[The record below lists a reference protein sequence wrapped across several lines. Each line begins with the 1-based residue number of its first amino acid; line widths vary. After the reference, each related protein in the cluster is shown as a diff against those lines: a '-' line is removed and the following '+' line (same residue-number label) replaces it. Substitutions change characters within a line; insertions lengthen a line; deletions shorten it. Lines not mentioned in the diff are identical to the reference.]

1 MNISGAF
8 FCFSS
13 PAPHHAAHTKEHNMK
28 INIITG
34 GSRGLGRSMAL
45 HLADKGQ
52 DSIITYHA
60 NKAAADEVVTA
71 IEAKGRKAVA
81 LQLDISKAD
90 TFDAFISE
98 VKKALTTIWKRDSF
112 DHLVNNAGSGAGV
125 TIAETSEAVFDTMMN
140 EHVKGPYFL
149 TQKLL
154 PLMADGGRII
164 NVSSGLARFS
174 FPSRAPYAIMK
185 GAIEV
190 FTRYLAKELGERRIT
205 ANTLA
210 PGAIATDFGGGSTR
224 DNPQV
229 NAMIAGMTSLG
240 RVGEADDIGALA
252 ATMLS
257 EDFRWVNGQRVEAA
271 GGFML

>member
-1 MNISGAF
+1 
-8 FCFSS
+8 
-13 PAPHHAAHTKEHNMK
+13 MK

-45 HLADKGQ
+45 HLAGKGQ

-60 NKAAADEVVTA
+60 NKAAADEVVKA
-71 IEAKGRKAVA
+71 IEAKGQKAVA
-81 LQLDISKAD
+81 LQLDVSKAS
-90 TFDAFISE
+90 TFDRFAADVE
-98 VKKALTTIWKRDSF
+98 KALTATWKRSTF
-112 DHLVNNAGSGAGV
+112 DHLVNNAGSGVGI
-125 TIAETSEAVFDTMMN
+125 TIADTSEAQFDAMMN

-154 PLMADGGRII
+154 PLMADGGKILNI
-164 NVSSGLARFS
+164 SSGLARFS

-185 GAIEV
+185 GAVEV
-190 FTRYLAKELGERRIT
+190 FTRYLAKELGARGIT

-210 PGAIATDFGGGSTR
+210 PGAIATDFGGGNTR

-229 NAMIAGMTSLG
+229 RAMLAGQTALG
-240 RVGEADDIGALA
+240 RVGEADDIGTLA
-252 ATMLS
+252 AAMLS
-257 EDFRWVNGQRVEAA
+257 DDFRWVNGQRIEAS

>member
-1 MNISGAF
+1 
-8 FCFSS
+8 
-13 PAPHHAAHTKEHNMK
+13 MK

-52 DSIITYHA
+52 DSIITYHSQ
-60 NKAAADEVVTA
+60 KAEAEAVVKE
-71 IEAKGRKAVA
+71 IIAKGRKAVA
-81 LQLDISKAD
+81 LQLDVSKAEN
-90 TFDAFISE
+90 FDGFVAQ
-98 VKKALTTIWKRDSF
+98 VKRALLVTWQRDSF
-112 DHLVNNAGSGAGV
+112 DHLVNNAGTGIGV
-125 TIAETSEAVFDTMMN
+125 SIAETTEAQFDEMMN
-140 EHVKGPYFL
+140 IHVKAPYFL

-154 PLMADGGRII
+154 PVMADGGKII

-190 FTRYLAKELGERRIT
+190 FTRYLAKELGARGIT

-210 PGAIATDFGGGSTR
+210 PGAIATDFGGGATR
-224 DNPQV
+224 DNPHV
-229 NAMIAGMTSLG
+229 RELIAGQTSLG
-240 RVGEADDIGALA
+240 RIGVADDIGALA

-257 EDFRWVNGQRVEAA
+257 DDFRWVNGQRIEAS

>member
-1 MNISGAF
+1 
-8 FCFSS
+8 
-13 PAPHHAAHTKEHNMK
+13 MK
-28 INIITG
+28 INVITG

-60 NKAAADEVVTA
+60 NKAAADEVVKA
-71 IEAKGRKAVA
+71 IEAKGAKAVA
-81 LQLDISKAD
+81 LQLDVTKAE
-90 TFDAFISE
+90 TFDAFAGD
-98 VKKALTTIWKRDSF
+98 VKKALVATWKRENF
-112 DHLVNNAGSGAGV
+112 DHLVNNAGSGVGV
-125 TIAETSEAVFDTMMN
+125 TIAETSEAQFDAMMN
-140 EHVKGPYFL
+140 EHIKGPYFL

-154 PLMADGGRII
+154 PLMVDGGRII

-185 GAIEV
+185 GAVEV
-190 FTRYLAKELGERRIT
+190 FTRYLAKELGPRGIT

-210 PGAIATDFGGGSTR
+210 PGAIATDFGGGNTR
-224 DNPQV
+224 DNPQMRTMLSGQT
-229 NAMIAGMTSLG
+229 ALG

-252 ATMLS
+252 AAMLS
-257 EDFRWVNGQRVEAA
+257 EDFRWVNGQRIEAS

>member
-1 MNISGAF
+1 M
-8 FCFSS
+8 
-13 PAPHHAAHTKEHNMK
+13 EYNMK

-60 NKAAADEVVTA
+60 NKAAADEVLKA

-81 LQLDISKAD
+81 LQLDVSKSA
-90 TFDAFISE
+90 TFEAFAAE
-98 VKKALTTIWKRDSF
+98 VKRALASIWKTERF
-112 DHLVNNAGSGAGV
+112 DHLVNNAGTGFPAPIPDA
-125 TIAETSEAVFDTMMN
+125 TEAQFDEMMAI
-140 EHVKGPYFL
+140 HLKAPFFL

-154 PLMADGGRII
+154 PLMNDGGRII

-174 FPSRAPYAIMK
+174 FPAYAPYAMMK
-185 GAIEV
+185 GGIEV
-190 FTRYLAKELGERRIT
+190 FTRYLAKELGERKIT

-210 PGAIATDFGGGSTR
+210 PGAIATDFGGGGTR

-229 NAMIAGMTSLG
+229 NAMIAGMTALS
-240 RVGEADDIGALA
+240 RVGEAEDIGALA
-252 ATMLS
+252 AAMLS
-257 EDFRWVNGQRVEAA
+257 DDFRWVNGQRIEAS

>member
-1 MNISGAF
+1 
-8 FCFSS
+8 
-13 PAPHHAAHTKEHNMK
+13 MK

-60 NKAAADEVVTA
+60 NKSAADDVVKA
-71 IEAKGRKAVA
+71 ILAKGRKAVA
-81 LQLDISKAD
+81 LQLDVSKSA
-90 TFDAFISE
+90 TFSAFAAE
-98 VKKALTTIWKRDSF
+98 VKKVLSSHWQRETF
-112 DHLVNNAGSGAGV
+112 DHLVNNAGTGASQTV
-125 TIAETSEAVFDTMMN
+125 EQTSEDVFDEMLN

-154 PLMADGGRII
+154 PMMADGGRII

-190 FTRYLAKELGERRIT
+190 FTRYLAKELGARGIT
-205 ANTLA
+205 ANTIA
-210 PGAIATDFGGGSTR
+210 PGAIATDFGGGNTR
-224 DNPQV
+224 DNPQMRTMLSGQT
-229 NAMIAGMTSLG
+229 ALG
-240 RVGEADDIGALA
+240 RVGEADDIGALTA
-252 ATMLS
+252 AMLS
-257 EDFRWVNGQRVEAA
+257 DDFRWVNGQRIEAS

>member
-1 MNISGAF
+1 
-8 FCFSS
+8 
-13 PAPHHAAHTKEHNMK
+13 MK

-45 HLADKGQ
+45 HLANKGQ
-52 DSIITYHA
+52 DSIITYHT
-60 NKAAADEVVTA
+60 KQADAEAVVKE

-81 LQLDISKAD
+81 LQLDVSKAE
-90 TFDAFISE
+90 TFDGFVTE
-98 VKKALTTIWKRDSF
+98 VKKALSSRWKRDNF
-112 DHLVNNAGSGAGV
+112 DHLVNNAGTGIGV
-125 TIAETSEAVFDTMMN
+125 TIAETSEAQFDAMMN

-154 PLMADGGRII
+154 PLMANGGRII

-190 FTRYLAKELGERRIT
+190 FTRYLAKELGPRGIT

-210 PGAIATDFGGGSTR
+210 PGAIATDFGGGNTR

-229 NAMIAGMTSLG
+229 QTMLSGQTALG
-240 RVGEADDIGALA
+240 RVGLPDDIGALA
-252 ATMLS
+252 AAMLTD
-257 EDFRWVNGQRVEAA
+257 DFRWVNGQRIEAS

>member
-1 MNISGAF
+1 
-8 FCFSS
+8 
-13 PAPHHAAHTKEHNMK
+13 MK

-60 NKAAADEVVTA
+60 NKAAADDVVKA
-71 IEAKGRKAVA
+71 IVAKGRKAVA
-81 LQLDISKAD
+81 LQLDVSKSA
-90 TFDAFISE
+90 TFGAFAIE
-98 VKKALTTIWKRDSF
+98 VKKVLGAHWQRETF
-112 DHLVNNAGSGAGV
+112 DHLVNNAGTGASQTV
-125 TIAETSEAVFDTMMN
+125 EQTSEDVFDEMMN
-140 EHVKGPYFL
+140 EHIKGPYFL

-154 PLMADGGRII
+154 PMMADGGRIL

-185 GAIEV
+185 GAVEV
-190 FTRYLAKELGERRIT
+190 FTRYLAKELGARGIT

-210 PGAIATDFGGGSTR
+210 PGAIATDFGGGNTR
-224 DNPQV
+224 DNPQ
-229 NAMIAGMTSLG
+229 MRTMLAGQTALG

-252 ATMLS
+252 AAMLS
-257 EDFRWVNGQRVEAA
+257 DDFRWVNGQRIEAS

>member
-1 MNISGAF
+1 
-8 FCFSS
+8 
-13 PAPHHAAHTKEHNMK
+13 MK

-52 DSIITYHA
+52 DSIITYHSK
-60 NKAAADEVVTA
+60 KAEADAAVNEIA
-71 IEAKGRKAVA
+71 AKGRKAVA
-81 LQLDISKAD
+81 LHLDVAKAS
-90 TFDAFISE
+90 TFNSFVTE
-98 VKKALTTIWKRDSF
+98 VKKALQVTWKTEKF
-112 DHLVNNAGSGAGV
+112 DHLVNNAGTGIGV
-125 TIAETSEAVFDTMMN
+125 TIAETSEDQFDEMMN
-140 EHVKGPYFL
+140 IHVKGPYFL

-229 NAMIAGMTSLG
+229 NAMLAGMTSLG
-240 RVGEADDIGALA
+240 RVGLPDDIGALGA
-252 ATMLS
+252 AMLTD
-257 EDFRWVNGQRVEAA
+257 DFRWVNGQRIEAS
-271 GGFML
+271 GGFIL

>member
-1 MNISGAF
+1 
-8 FCFSS
+8 
-13 PAPHHAAHTKEHNMK
+13 MK

-52 DSIITYHA
+52 DSIITYHSK
-60 NKAAADEVVTA
+60 KAEAENVVKE
-71 IEAKGRKAVA
+71 IGAKGRKAVA
-81 LQLDISKAD
+81 LQLDVSK
-90 TFDAFISE
+90 SE
-98 VKKALTTIWKRDSF
+98 SFGGFVAQVKEALAKTWKRENF
-112 DHLVNNAGSGAGV
+112 DHLVNNAGTGV
-125 TIAETSEAVFDTMMN
+125 GVLIADTSEAQFDEMMN
-140 EHVKGPYFL
+140 IHVKAPYFL

-154 PLMADGGRII
+154 PTMVDGGRII

-190 FTRYLAKELGERRIT
+190 FTRYLAKELGARRIT

-210 PGAIATDFGGGSTR
+210 PGAIATDFGGGATR

-229 NAMIAGMTSLG
+229 REMISGQTALG
-240 RVGEADDIGALA
+240 RIGEADDIGALA
-252 ATMLS
+252 AAMLS
-257 EDFRWVNGQRVEAA
+257 DDFRWVNGQRIEAS
-271 GGFML
+271 GGFIL

>member
-1 MNISGAF
+1 
-8 FCFSS
+8 
-13 PAPHHAAHTKEHNMK
+13 MK

-52 DSIITYHA
+52 DSIITYHVD
-60 NKAAADEVVTA
+60 KASADDVVKA
-71 IEAKGRKAVA
+71 IEAKGHKAVA
-81 LQLDISKAD
+81 LQLDVTKAE
-90 TFDAFISE
+90 TFDAFAGL
-98 VKKALTTIWKRDSF
+98 VQKALAQTWKRDNF
-112 DHLVNNAGSGAGV
+112 DHLVNNAGSGIGV
-125 TIAETSEAVFDTMMN
+125 TIADTSEAQFDAMMN

-190 FTRYLAKELGERRIT
+190 FTRYLAKELGPRGIT

-210 PGAIATDFGGGSTR
+210 PGAIATDFGGGNTR
-224 DNPQV
+224 DNLQV
-229 NAMIAGMTSLG
+229 RTMLSGQTALG

-252 ATMLS
+252 AAMLS
-257 EDFRWVNGQRVEAA
+257 DDFRWVNGQRIEAS

>member
-1 MNISGAF
+1 
-8 FCFSS
+8 
-13 PAPHHAAHTKEHNMK
+13 MK

-60 NKAAADEVVTA
+60 NKAAADDVIKAV
-71 IEAKGRKAVA
+71 EAKGRKAVA
-81 LQLDISKAD
+81 LQLDVSKAA
-90 TFDAFISE
+90 TFSAFAVE
-98 VKKALTTIWKRDSF
+98 VKKVLGSHWQRESF
-112 DHLVNNAGSGAGV
+112 DHLVNNAGTGASQ
-125 TIAETSEAVFDTMMN
+125 TIEQTSEDVFDEMIN

-154 PLMADGGRII
+154 PMMADGGRIL

-185 GAIEV
+185 GAVEV
-190 FTRYLAKELGERRIT
+190 FTRYLAKELGARGIT

-210 PGAIATDFGGGSTR
+210 PGAIATDFGGGATR
-224 DNPQV
+224 DNPQ
-229 NAMIAGMTSLG
+229 ARTMLSGLTALG

-252 ATMLS
+252 AAMLS
-257 EDFRWVNGQRVEAA
+257 DDFRWVNGQRIEAS

>member
-1 MNISGAF
+1 
-8 FCFSS
+8 
-13 PAPHHAAHTKEHNMK
+13 MK

-60 NKAAADEVVTA
+60 NKSAADDVVKA
-71 IEAKGRKAVA
+71 ILAKGRKAVA
-81 LQLDISKAD
+81 LQLDVSKSA
-90 TFDAFISE
+90 TFSVFAAE
-98 VKKALTTIWKRDSF
+98 VKKVLSAHWQRETF
-112 DHLVNNAGSGAGV
+112 DHLVNNAGTGASQTV
-125 TIAETSEAVFDTMMN
+125 EQTSEDVFDEMLN

-154 PLMADGGRII
+154 PMMADGGRII

-190 FTRYLAKELGERRIT
+190 FTRYLAKELGARGIT
-205 ANTLA
+205 ANTIA
-210 PGAIATDFGGGSTR
+210 PGAIATDFGGGNTR
-224 DNPQV
+224 DNPQMRTMLSGQT
-229 NAMIAGMTSLG
+229 ALG
-240 RVGEADDIGALA
+240 RVGEADDIGALTA
-252 ATMLS
+252 AMLS
-257 EDFRWVNGQRVEAA
+257 DDFRWVNGQRIEAS

>member
-1 MNISGAF
+1 
-8 FCFSS
+8 
-13 PAPHHAAHTKEHNMK
+13 MK

-60 NKAAADEVVTA
+60 NQAAADEVVAA
-71 IEAKGRKAVA
+71 IEAKGAKAVA
-81 LQLDISKAD
+81 LQLDVTQVS
-90 TFDAFISE
+90 TFDAFADD
-98 VKKALTTIWKRDSF
+98 VKRALAATWKRETF
-112 DHLVNNAGSGAGV
+112 DHLVNNAGSGVGV
-125 TIAETSEAVFDTMMN
+125 TIVETSEAQFDAMMN
-140 EHVKGPYFL
+140 EHIKGPYFL

-185 GAIEV
+185 GAVEV
-190 FTRYLAKELGERRIT
+190 FTRYLAKELGPRGIT

-210 PGAIATDFGGGSTR
+210 PGAIATDFGRGNTR
-224 DNPQV
+224 DNPQMRTMLSGQT
-229 NAMIAGMTSLG
+229 ALG

-252 ATMLS
+252 AAMLS
-257 EDFRWVNGQRVEAA
+257 DDFRWVNGQRIEAS

>member
-1 MNISGAF
+1 
-8 FCFSS
+8 
-13 PAPHHAAHTKEHNMK
+13 MK

-60 NKAAADEVVTA
+60 NKAAADEVVNA
-71 IEAKGRKAVA
+71 IEAKGAKAVA
-81 LQLDISKAD
+81 LQLDVTQAS
-90 TFDAFISE
+90 TFDAFASD
-98 VKKALTTIWKRDSF
+98 VKKALAQTWKRDTF
-112 DHLVNNAGSGAGV
+112 DHLVNNAGSGIGV
-125 TIAETSEAVFDTMMN
+125 TIAETSEAQFDAMMN

-154 PLMADGGRII
+154 PLMVDGGRII

-190 FTRYLAKELGERRIT
+190 FTRYLAKELGPRGIT

-210 PGAIATDFGGGSTR
+210 PGAIATDFGGGNTR

-229 NAMIAGMTSLG
+229 QTMLSGQTALG
-240 RVGEADDIGALA
+240 RVGLPDDIGSLA
-252 ATMLS
+252 AAMLTD
-257 EDFRWVNGQRVEAA
+257 DFRWVNGQRIEAS

>member
-1 MNISGAF
+1 
-8 FCFSS
+8 
-13 PAPHHAAHTKEHNMK
+13 MK

-60 NKAAADEVVTA
+60 NKAAADEVIKA
-71 IEAKGRKAVA
+71 IKTKGRKAVA
-81 LQLDISKAD
+81 LQLDVTKAS
-90 TFDAFISE
+90 TFDVFAGE
-98 VKKALTTIWKRDSF
+98 AKKVLAETWKRESF
-112 DHLVNNAGSGAGV
+112 DHLVNNAGSGIGV
-125 TIAETSEAVFDTMMN
+125 TITDTSEAQFDAMMN

-154 PLMADGGRII
+154 PLMANGGRII

-190 FTRYLAKELGERRIT
+190 FTRYLAKELGPRGIT

-210 PGAIATDFGGGSTR
+210 PGAIATDFGGGGTR
-224 DNPQV
+224 DNAQV
-229 NAMIAGMTSLG
+229 QSMLSGMTALG
-240 RVGEADDIGALA
+240 RVGLPDDIGALA
-252 ATMLS
+252 AVMLS
-257 EDFRWVNGQRVEAA
+257 DDFRWVNGQRIEAA

>member
-1 MNISGAF
+1 
-8 FCFSS
+8 
-13 PAPHHAAHTKEHNMK
+13 MK

-45 HLADKGQ
+45 NLADKGQ
-52 DSIITYHA
+52 DSIITYHTK
-60 NKAAADEVVTA
+60 KAEAEAVVKEIA
-71 IEAKGRKAVA
+71 AKGRKAVA
-81 LQLDISKAD
+81 LQLDVSKAA
-90 TFDAFISE
+90 TFDNFVGD
-98 VKKALTTIWKRDSF
+98 VKNALSSTWKADHF
-112 DHLVNNAGSGAGV
+112 DHLVNNAGTGIGV
-125 TIAETSEAVFDTMMN
+125 TIDQTTEAQFDEMMN
-140 EHVKGPYFL
+140 IHVKAPYFL

-154 PLMADGGRII
+154 PLMHDGGKII

-190 FTRYLAKELGERRIT
+190 FTRYLAKELGARGIT

-210 PGAIATDFGGGSTR
+210 PGAIATDFGGGGTR

-229 NAMIAGMTSLG
+229 NATIAGMTALG
-240 RVGEADDIGALA
+240 RVGLPDDIGALA
-252 ATMLS
+252 AAMLS
-257 EDFRWVNGQRVEAA
+257 DDFRWVNGQRIEAA